1 MILNTNSIKR
11 LNPCTDR
18 LENWLHQ
25 VEQRDYTQNEFINL
39 TEITHRDKMWVLI
52 RQLTLSDRIK
62 FARWC
67 DANAKEY
74 AAADYA
80 AADYAANVDAY
91 VAKGKEE
98 RKQLEYICTL
108 IQEQEKS

>member
-52 RQLTLSDRIK
+52 RQLTLSDK
-62 FARWC
+62 
-67 DANAKEY
+67 N
-74 AAADYA
+74 
-80 AADYAANVDAY
+80 
-91 VAKGKEE
+91 
-98 RKQLEYICTL
+98 
-108 IQEQEKS
+108 